1 MNKTKIL
8 LVNVTDAV
16 GEYGMHYFELHG
28 KSSEEWADF
37 LQDENLKCYSV
48 REEGYEFDV
57 TLFEFEKIDSDFF
70 RVH

>member
-1 MNKTKIL
+1 
-8 LVNVTDAV
+8 
-16 GEYGMHYFELHG
+16 MHYFELHG

-57 TLFEFEKIDSDFF
+57 TLLSLRKLILIFF